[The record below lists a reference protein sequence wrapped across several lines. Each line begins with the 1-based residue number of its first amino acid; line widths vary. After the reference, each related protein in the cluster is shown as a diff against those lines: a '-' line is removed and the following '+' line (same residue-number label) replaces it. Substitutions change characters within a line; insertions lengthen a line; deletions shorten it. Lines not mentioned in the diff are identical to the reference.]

1 MKIDDAVLY
10 PILAD
15 ALLKAKIEKLTIDIL
30 DHTIT
35 AEEARKVLDKFER
48 EVVLAMSR
56 EQTAQDINICLN

>member
-15 ALLKAKIEKLTIDIL
+15 APLKAKVEKLTIDIL